1 MAGCAIPG
9 RRLVEEHC
17 LRFHW
22 PRQLVTVSAAHILM
36 RAPQR
41 EWSSL
46 VVIKQRRFP
55 PGTVVTPLTT
65 CHIRVGELLA
75 VDVLMAVFALG
86 WRRLEIDV
94 DQLPFKIR
102 RLVAINAGRHP
113 MRAEQREPRLRVIE
127 SGNLLP

>member
-9 RRLVEEHC
+9 RGLVEQHS
-17 LRFHW
+17 LGLYR
-22 PRQLVTVSAAHILM
+22 PRQFVTLPAAHILM
-36 RAPQR
+36 RAPQGKCR
-41 EWSSL
+41 SL
-46 VVIKQRRFP
+46 LVIKQRRSP
-55 PGTVVTPLTT
+55 PGTVVTLSTT
-65 CHIRVGELLA
+65 GHIRLGELLA